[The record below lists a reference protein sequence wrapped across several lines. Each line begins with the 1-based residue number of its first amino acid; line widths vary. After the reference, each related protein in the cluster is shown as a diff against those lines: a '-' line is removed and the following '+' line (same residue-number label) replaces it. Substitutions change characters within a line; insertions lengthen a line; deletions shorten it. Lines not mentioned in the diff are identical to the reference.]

1 MQLITGIPLS
11 LFALTIIA
19 WGNCLGDMSADV
31 AMTKKGFGEMAIAG
45 TMAGPIFNILM
56 GQGLSLTLGIIQKG
70 SKMEEGIMGLKFD
83 VSAFNKG
90 DGSFDMDNAV
100 IPVTLLVSLST
111 VLIILL
117 INALTHKYK
126 VDFKWSLFGSGLYF
140 LVIFGLVVETLV
152 MKALKAKDDK

>member
-45 TMAGPIFNILM
+45 TMAGPVFNILM
-56 GQGLSLTLGIIQKG
+56 GQGLSLTLGIISKGTNPNTEGGILDQKF
-70 SKMEEGIMGLKFD
+70 L
-83 VSAFNKG
+83 VSAFDDEGN
-90 DGSFDMDNAV
+90 FDYKNAT
-100 IPVTLLVSLST
+100 IPVTLLCSLSM

-117 INALTHKYK
+117 INGLTHGFK
-126 VDFKWSLFGSGLYF
+126 VDFKWSLFGTGLYF
-140 LVIFGLVVETLV
+140 TVICGLVITTIV
-152 MKALKAKDDK
+152 MPK

>member
-56 GQGLSLTLGIIQKG
+56 G
-70 SKMEEGIMGLKFD
+70 
-83 VSAFNKG
+83 
-90 DGSFDMDNAV
+90 
-100 IPVTLLVSLST
+100 
-111 VLIILL
+111 
-117 INALTHKYK
+117 
-126 VDFKWSLFGSGLYF
+126 
-140 LVIFGLVVETLV
+140 
-152 MKALKAKDDK
+152 